1 MNKAAQQLGR
11 LGGKAT
17 SEAKRRANRE
27 KIKAYWADV
36 RAGRRDAP
44 KHTKRRMPN
53 ETSSATG
60 GATIKR

>member
-17 SEAKRRANRE
+17 SEAKRRANRA

-36 RAGRRDAP
+36 RAGKVAAP
-44 KHTKRRMPN
+44 KHAKRRMPN
-53 ETSSATG
+53 EKG
-60 GATIKR
+60 QP